1 MLYCCEY
8 DPHTGKYGMVVSHML
23 KIAGAI
29 TLLCMGTLI
38 IALSRG
44 GRRTNS

>member
-1 MLYCCEY
+1 
-8 DPHTGKYGMVVSHML
+8 MVVAHVL

-44 GRRTNS
+44 GKRRES